1 MANYLRP
8 GVFIEESLRPL
19 TASLSAPGDAFAAFV
34 GTHPKGPTLPTLITS
49 WSQFLAR
56 YGSFSSIP
64 TEYLAHAV
72 YQFFNNGGRNAYI
85 VRAANANAVVSSV
98 TLMDVAGTPAALL
111 TVTAKYVGVA
121 GNSFFVTVEK
131 SDSDATGAADTRF
144 NLLIHEGS
152 SAAASIV
159 ERYFDLSMDP
169 ADSRYALPIVNSPEV
184 GSTRVTL
191 THAGAQTY
199 ALLRARPAVQAGT
212 VLTGG
217 SDGTGTPALDTAALT
232 LESVTEK
239 HNLVLSLPGVTGA
252 ATLNPVITWAS
263 GLGSVFV
270 VVDGPAFATSTAA
283 TVTAYGAIPAALAKS
298 SYAAVY
304 GPWTLV
310 NDPATSVNG
319 SVRTLP
325 PSGAVVGHYLAT
337 DARRGVQKPPAGVDN
352 VLNSVLAL
360 DTKFL
365 SADLD
370 VLNQKGVN
378 VIKNIPGI
386 GFCIFGARTLS
397 NNSSDR
403 YISIRRVL
411 MAVKRDLLEGTRF
424 AVFEPNEETL
434 WDRLE
439 GVITDYLTTLQQIGM
454 LKGNVPSQGFFVKVD
469 SENNTTASIA
479 SGEVNIE
486 VGLALLSPAEF
497 VVIKIGQYSSGGSAA
512 TEIA

>member
-1 MANYLRP
+1 M
-8 GVFIEESLRPL
+8 
-19 TASLSAPGDAFAAFV
+19 
-34 GTHPKGPTLPTLITS
+34 
-49 WSQFLAR
+49 
-56 YGSFSSIP
+56 
-64 TEYLAHAV
+64 
-72 YQFFNNGGRNAYI
+72 
-85 VRAANANAVVSSV
+85 
-98 TLMDVAGTPAALL
+98 
-111 TVTAKYVGVA
+111 
-121 GNSFFVTVEK
+121 
-131 SDSDATGAADTRF
+131 
-144 NLLIHEGS
+144 
-152 SAAASIV
+152 
-159 ERYFDLSMDP
+159 
-169 ADSRYALPIVNSPEV
+169 
-184 GSTRVTL
+184 
-191 THAGAQTY
+191 
-199 ALLRARPAVQAGT
+199 
-212 VLTGG
+212 
-217 SDGTGTPALDTAALT
+217 
-232 LESVTEK
+232 
-239 HNLVLSLPGVTGA
+239 
-252 ATLNPVITWAS
+252 
-263 GLGSVFV
+263 FV